1 MYENLLNPNEFSSI
15 SGVSKQTLLFYEKKN
30 VFKPIFKNEK
40 GFRFYSLEQLDIMV
54 TIQALQTI
62 GLSLKEIQ
70 NYIEN
75 RNADLIYD
83 LYSNRM
89 IPLKQTVNKYNRT
102 IEMMHV
108 KLDLINKAKSVLL
121 DTIYLEYRPAIQ
133 IVKSKEIPADAR
145 SYQNNIR
152 RGHVLVNGN
161 YSTLVGNPLE
171 MLKASIGQFDGES
184 SIPANI

>member
-1 MYENLLNPNEFSSI
+1 MKRKNGRTDIFLPSNEQKDFKKSI
-15 SGVSKQTLLFYEKKN
+15 Q
-30 VFKPIFKNEK
+30 
-40 GFRFYSLEQLDIMV
+40 IMPE
-54 TIQALQTI
+54 L
-62 GLSLKEIQ
+62 
-70 NYIEN
+70 YEN

-133 IVKSKEIPADAR
+133 IVKSKEIPADA
-145 SYQNNIR
+145 SDTLQYKILR
-152 RGHVLVNGN
+152 RTYGLPQGKRLQLR
-161 YSTLVGNPLE
+161 TCGTP
-171 MLKASIGQFDGES
+171 ES
-184 SIPANI
+184 

>member
-1 MYENLLNPNEFSSI
+1 M
-15 SGVSKQTLLFYEKKN
+15 K
-30 VFKPIFKNEK
+30 K
-40 GFRFYSLEQLDIMV
+40 GFRFYSLEQLDIIV

-133 IVKSKEIPADAR
+133 
-145 SYQNNIR
+145 NC
-152 RGHVLVNGN
+152 
-161 YSTLVGNPLE
+161 
-171 MLKASIGQFDGES
+171 
-184 SIPANI
+184 

>member
-15 SGVSKQTLLFYEKKN
+15 SGVSKQTYFFTKRKMYLNRYL
-30 VFKPIFKNEK
+30 KNEK
-40 GFRFYSLEQLDIMV
+40 GFRFYSLEQLDIIV

-89 IPLKQTVNKYNRT
+89 RT
-102 IEMMHV
+102 P
-108 KLDLINKAKSVLL
+108 S
-121 DTIYLEYRPAIQ
+121 
-133 IVKSKEIPADAR
+133 
-145 SYQNNIR
+145 
-152 RGHVLVNGN
+152 
-161 YSTLVGNPLE
+161 
-171 MLKASIGQFDGES
+171 
-184 SIPANI
+184 